1 MKNWTE
7 RAAEAALA
15 ILAEHFEGDKPVPP
29 PARGNGTGLAHL
41 HWMARELVKGD
52 MSPTK
57 ACRWLGYLQAG
68 LIHLG
73 FSDLDAEKARNQR
86 TGDRE
91 LGEPYL
97 TPELEAK
104 LADFLRL
111 RNTQTTDLDEAWA
124 LLHACS
130 RRGLNWTIR
139 ARPGGNLYMELD

>member
-41 HWMARELVKGD
+41 HWMARELAKGD

-73 FSDLDAEKARNQR
+73 FSDLDTEKMRNQR

-91 LGEPYL
+91 LGEPFL

-111 RNTQTTDLDEAWA
+111 RATQSNDPDEARA
-124 LLHACS
+124 LMRALDH
-130 RRGLNWTIR
+130 RRRNYTVRVRGPGLI
-139 ARPGGNLYMELD
+139 YMELD